1 LAGGAAGPLQ
11 PAAVDTPD
19 IPVSTGVLGPAAVVH
34 ETELATANVFGAAF
48 APTQVV
54 QPVADPVPSQTQK
67 NFIFAQRKLFD
78 EREITNAATRKFV
91 TDDAKVKAFATET
104 TAGKFVPQHA
114 SVAAATVGAQFAA
127 NAESAQRLFDKV
139 AVASNGTENPT
150 SDVRL
155 YDKVGQPDTQNQN
168 NGGNEGPGDQAL
180 DSRQSLYQRAQA
192 VAQALGEKSGNPAVK
207 KLVATLEAYAVVAKI
222 GPGRS
227 ARPSVRVIA

>member
-1 LAGGAAGPLQ
+1 LQ
-11 PAAVDTPD
+11 QDSADTPD
-19 IPVSTGVLGPAAVVH
+19 IPVSTGVLGPAAAVN
-34 ETELATANVFGAAF
+34 ETELVTANVFGAAF

-78 EREITNAATRKFV
+78 EREVTNEATRKFV
-91 TDDAKVKAFATET
+91 ADDAKAKAFATEA
-104 TAGKFVPQHA
+104 TAGKFAPQHT

-139 AVASNGTENPT
+139 VVTSNGAENVT
-150 SDVRL
+150 SDARL
-155 YDKVGQPDTQNQN
+155 YDKVGQSDTQNQN
-168 NGGNEGPGDQAL
+168 NGGNDGPGDQAL

-222 GPGRS
+222 GNGSRNS
-227 ARPSVRVIA
+227 ARPSVRVTA